1 MLDFDGSYG
10 LGVLTDG
17 YFPMNAF
24 IGGWVLLAIV
34 AASMSTGDGAILAMS
49 TVWSHNLC
57 RKLPVR
63 RAQCRRGPSSARY
76 GARSAR
82 KEYPRWP
89 FKVPVTARG
98 VPVKSA
104 PDGRSKCPARLP
116 LHGLGWQVHHLGW
129 PRMASDGLSD
139 GANYPSDG
147 R

>member
-1 MLDFDGSYG
+1 MSHQVLDFDGSYG

-63 RAQCRRGPSSARY
+63 RAECRRVPSSARHGAISDRY
-76 GARSAR
+76 GALSAAACLR
-82 KEYPRWP
+82 
-89 FKVPVTARG
+89 VPVTARL
-98 VPVKSA
+98 VTVT
-104 PDGRSKCPARLP
+104 AR
-116 LHGLGWQVHHLGW
+116 
-129 PRMASDGLSD
+129 
-139 GANYPSDG
+139 
-147 R
+147 

>member
-1 MLDFDGSYG
+1 MPLSASLSHSRASLSASNGVSHQVLDFDGSYG

-63 RAQCRRGPSSARY
+63 RAECCRVPSS
-76 GARSAR
+76 
-82 KEYPRWP
+82 
-89 FKVPVTARG
+89 ARG
-98 VPVKSA
+98 VPVTT
-104 PDGRSKCPARLP
+104 R
-116 LHGLGWQVHHLGW
+116 
-129 PRMASDGLSD
+129 
-139 GANYPSDG
+139 
-147 R
+147 

>member
-1 MLDFDGSYG
+1 MSHQVLDFDGSYG

-63 RAQCRRGPSSARY
+63 RAQCRRVPSSACY

-89 FKVPVTARG
+89 FKVLG
-98 VPVKSA
+98 S
-104 PDGRSKCPARLP
+104 PAIAWP
-116 LHGLGWQVHHLGW
+116 IGWQVHHLGW
-129 PRMASDGLSD
+129 SRMASDDL
-139 GANYPSDG
+139 
-147 R
+147 

>member
-63 RAQCRRGPSSARY
+63 RAQCRRGPSSACY

-89 FKVPVTARG
+89 FKVPGSPAIAWPRMAG
-98 VPVKSA
+98 A
-104 PDGRSKCPARLP
+104 P
-116 LHGLGWQVHHLGW
+116 
-129 PRMASDGLSD
+129 PRMASDGLGWPRMTSD
-139 GANYPSDG
+139 GLGWPRIASDG
-147 R
+147 LGWPL

>member
-1 MLDFDGSYG
+1 VPLSASLSHSRASLSASNGVSHQVLDFDGSYG

-63 RAQCRRGPSSARY
+63 RAECRRVPSSARHGAMSDRYGALNDRY

-82 KEYPRWP
+82 KECPRWP
-89 FKVPVTARG
+89 FKVPG
-98 VPVKSA
+98 S
-104 PDGRSKCPARLP
+104 PAIA
-116 LHGLGWQVHHLGW
+116 LGWQVHHL
-129 PRMASDGLSD
+129 
-139 GANYPSDG
+139 
-147 R
+147 

>member
-63 RAQCRRGPSSARY
+63 RAQCRRGPSSACY

-89 FKVPVTARG
+89 FKVLG
-98 VPVKSA
+98 S
-104 PDGRSKCPARLP
+104 PAIA
-116 LHGLGWQVHHLGW
+116 W
-129 PRMASDGLSD
+129 PRMDGAPPRIASDCLSN
-139 GANYPSDG
+139 GANDPSDG